1 MGCNVELFRLIV
13 DRGFNQGDLSV
24 ADEVCARKFVEHQYL
39 LPTDLPGPDI
49 LKIEIQ
55 AARRE
60 IHGLALAIEDIVSDG
75 DKVWA
80 RMVAR
85 GSDPRSGKSITMNV
99 MDVCRFENGLMVEH
113 WGIPDRFALL
123 HQIGLLPK
131 PPA

>member
-1 MGCNVELFRLIV
+1 MKDTIELFRLVIE
-13 DRGFNQGDLSV
+13 RGFNKGDLSV
-24 ADEVCARKFVEHQYL
+24 ADEVCAQRFSEHQYL
-39 LPTDLPGPDI
+39 VPTDLSGPET
-49 LKIEIQ
+49 LKLEIQ

-60 IHGLALAIEDIVSDG
+60 IDGLSLTIEDIVSRG

-85 GSDPRSGKSITMNV
+85 GTDPHSGKPITMNV

-123 HQIGLLPK
+123 HQLGLLPK
-131 PPA
+131 PRE